1 MGQKQGSFGKFCKRP
16 LDLRVWKN
24 WYISWKK
31 SWDVIIDFEELKRI
45 RTLLSKFSL
54 LRFRLFFIVNTQFGS
69 SIMLNL
75 RLIPACLLCN

>member
-16 LDLRVWKN
+16 LDLRTWKN
-24 WYISWKK
+24 WKISWKK

-54 LRFRLFFIVNTQFGS
+54 LRFRLFLIINTQSGS
-69 SIMLNL
+69 PIMLNL
-75 RLIPACLLCN
+75 QLIPACLLCN